1 MKNITV
7 YIYGQGGNAAEA
19 EHYKPLFKES
29 DVVGFDYVSRTPWEA
44 KNEFPKYFEAIT
56 ADFDKV
62 TLIAN
67 SIGAFFAMSSLQT
80 AKLDRALL
88 ISPIVDLE
96 KLICDMMGWAGV
108 TESELRSR
116 REIPTD
122 FGETLSWEYLCY
134 VRNNPIKWDVRT
146 DILYGEHDNMTSF
159 ETVTAFADK
168 TGASLTVMKDGEHWF
183 HTPEQLEFLDN
194 WIKGKMRT

>member
-7 YIYGQGGNAAEA
+7 YIHGQGGNAAEA

-29 DVVGFDYVSRTPWEA
+29 DVVGFDYASRTPWEA

-146 DILYGEHDNMTSF
+146 DILYGEHDNLTSL

-194 WIKGKMRT
+194 WIKEKMRT

>member
-1 MKNITV
+1 MENITV
-7 YIYGQGGNAAEA
+7 YIHGQGGNAAEA

-29 DVVGFDYVSRTPWEA
+29 DVVGFDYASRTPWEA

-146 DILYGEHDNMTSF
+146 DILYGEYDNMTSF

-194 WIKGKMRT
+194 WIKVKMRT

>member
-7 YIYGQGGNAAEA
+7 YIHGQGGNAAEA

-29 DVVGFDYVSRTPWEA
+29 DVVGFDYASRTPWEA

>member
-7 YIYGQGGNAAEA
+7 YIHGQGGNAAEA

-29 DVVGFDYVSRTPWEA
+29 DVVGFDYASRTPWEA

-168 TGASLTVMKDGEHWF
+168 TGAWLTVMKDGEHWF

>member
-7 YIYGQGGNAAEA
+7 YIHGQGGNAAEA

-29 DVVGFDYVSRTPWEA
+29 DVVGFDYASRTPWEA

-80 AKLDRALL
+80 AKFDRALL

>member
-7 YIYGQGGNAAEA
+7 YIHGQGGNAAEA

-29 DVVGFDYVSRTPWEA
+29 DVVGFDYASRTPWEA

-183 HTPEQLEFLDN
+183 HTPPQIAFLDN
-194 WIKGKMRT
+194 WIKSK